1 MRSQGISDMIMHR
14 SHRHQKELPEWQK
27 VRNELIRPRRALVEK
42 VFGAL
47 KRSYQY
53 SRVRYC
59 GLGRNVLEMWFKLMA
74 YNLRKAVKLSL

>member
-1 MRSQGISDMIMHR
+1 M
-14 SHRHQKELPEWQK
+14 
-27 VRNELIRPRRALVEK
+27 EK